1 MSNKKKKPS
10 PREDKNTNYL
20 DISKL
25 IEELKK
31 DTKVVATARFNKV
44 QRLKNQSNFS
54 LLSIS
59 FLSFVLIIISIIE
72 QKMDIKN
79 ITIPLIHYPLPFW
92 YFSIISSIFIL
103 AISVYISKNQYEIQ
117 ISRLYASAVKINT
130 ISRALEATLSYSLS
144 NADLSNKHTELLKN
158 YNEVLDEDHINHD
171 TIDYM
176 IVKNKWNTYAYW
188 KIRIM
193 HFITN
198 TTTYYWLIILISII
212 ILISL
217 TLQVLSLC

>member
-1 MSNKKKKPS
+1 MS
-10 PREDKNTNYL
+10 DKDYSG
-20 DISKL
+20 ISKL
-25 IEELKK
+25 IEDLKK
-31 DTKVVATARFNKV
+31 DTKIVAIARFNKV

-59 FLSFVLIIISIIE
+59 FLSFVLIIISILE
-72 QKMDIKN
+72 QKLGIKDIA
-79 ITIPLIHYPLPFW
+79 IPLTYYTFPSW

-103 AISVYISKNQYEIQ
+103 TISVYIAKNQYEIQ

-130 ISRALEATLSYSLS
+130 ISRALEALLSYSLS
-144 NADLSNKHTELLKN
+144 DIDLSSKHNALLKE
-158 YNEVLDEDHINHD
+158 YNEVLDGDHINHD

-176 IVKNKWNTYAYW
+176 VAKNKWDTYAYW
-188 KIRIM
+188 KIRLI

-198 TTTYYWLIILISII
+198 TTTYYWLIILISIV
-212 ILISL
+212 ILIFL

>member
-1 MSNKKKKPS
+1 MNNKKKKPYPS
-10 PREDKNTNYL
+10 KDENKNYL
-20 DISKL
+20 DISNL

-59 FLSFVLIIISIIE
+59 FLSFVLIIISILE
-72 QKMDIKN
+72 QKSNIIH
-79 ITIPLIHYPLPFW
+79 ITIPLIHYTFPSW

-103 AISVYISKNQYEIQ
+103 AISVYIAKNQYEVQ
-117 ISRLYASAVKINT
+117 ISRLYSSAVKINT

-176 IVKNKWNTYAYW
+176 VIKNKWKTYAYW
-188 KIRIM
+188 KIRII

-198 TTTYYWLIILISII
+198 TTTYYWLIILISTI
-212 ILISL
+212 ILASL
-217 TLQVLSLC
+217 TLQVLLLC